1 MNNNELK
8 EKIKKN
14 LKEEIAISNIKNDL
28 KTRTAKNKKITF
40 TILSFCLILGLGIG
54 IFIKANNSN
63 NDLLQDTSAKLDID
77 VKVIY
82 QRNLNLSKIFL
93 YQKDIN

>member
-54 IFIKANNSN
+54 IFIKIS
-63 NDLLQDTSAKLDID
+63 II
-77 VKVIY
+77 V
-82 QRNLNLSKIFL
+82 
-93 YQKDIN
+93 

>member
-28 KTRTAKNKKITF
+28 KTRTDKNKKINF
-40 TILSFCLILGLGIG
+40 QINLIILF
-54 IFIKANNSN
+54 
-63 NDLLQDTSAKLDID
+63 
-77 VKVIY
+77 VI
-82 QRNLNLSKIFL
+82 
-93 YQKDIN
+93 

>member
-40 TILSFCLILGLGIG
+40 TILSFCLILGLGI
-54 IFIKANNSN
+54 
-63 NDLLQDTSAKLDID
+63 
-77 VKVIY
+77 
-82 QRNLNLSKIFL
+82 
-93 YQKDIN
+93 